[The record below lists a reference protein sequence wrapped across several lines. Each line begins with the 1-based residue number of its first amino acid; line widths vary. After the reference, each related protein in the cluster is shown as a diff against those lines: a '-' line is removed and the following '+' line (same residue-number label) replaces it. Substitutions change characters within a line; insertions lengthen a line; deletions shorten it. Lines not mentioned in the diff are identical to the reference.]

1 MSARLYVHNE
11 TVRVV
16 HPVNGLRYGALHR
29 VKYLTRDRLGP
40 VLLVYGEEGQLAP
53 PGGEL
58 GYFPWRF
65 EPADAR

>member
-1 MSARLYVHNE
+1 MSVPLYIANE

-16 HPVNGLRYGALHR
+16 HPVNGLRLGTLHKVKALS
-29 VKYLTRDRLGP
+29 RDALGP
-40 VLLVYGEEGQLAP
+40 VLFVYGEEGQSEP

>member
-1 MSARLYVHNE
+1 MSAPIYVHNE

-16 HPVNGLRYGALHR
+16 HPVNGLRYGALHK
-29 VKYLTRDRLGP
+29 VKALSRDALGP
-40 VLLVYGEEGQLAP
+40 VLFVYGEEGHPQP
-53 PGGEL
+53 PDGRT